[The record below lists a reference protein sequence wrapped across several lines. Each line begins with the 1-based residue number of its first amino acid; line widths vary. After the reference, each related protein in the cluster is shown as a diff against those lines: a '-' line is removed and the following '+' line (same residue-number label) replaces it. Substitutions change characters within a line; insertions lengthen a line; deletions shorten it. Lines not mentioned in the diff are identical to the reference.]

1 MTDQT
6 NYPDYT
12 LDESLRLTTPE
23 QLKAL
28 GDSTRQ
34 KILAFLGQQS
44 ATTKQ
49 LAEALGQPKGTIG
62 HHLKVLQ
69 EAGLIRVVRTRLV
82 RAITE
87 KYYGRV
93 ARVYRTSTTIGS
105 AGQPDNTLV
114 QEMVGLGLRQ
124 ALEEMAFS
132 TDPDDPS
139 MSLIVHARIPA
150 KEARRFV
157 KRLEA
162 LADEFSQ
169 QMVPGEKVYG
179 LAASVYLTDWLDVST
194 LSDDTDNE

>member
-12 LDESLRLTTPE
+12 LDESLHLTTPE

-93 ARVYRTSTTIGS
+93 ARVYRTSTSIGS

-124 ALEEMAFS
+124 ALEEMTS
-132 TDPDDPS
+132 SMDPDDPS

-150 KEARRFV
+150 TEARRFI

-162 LADEFSQ
+162 LAEEFSQ
-169 QMVPGEKVYG
+169 RTVPGEKVYG
-179 LAASVYLTDWLDVST
+179 LAASVYLTDWPDLST

>member
-1 MTDQT
+1 MTDQM

-12 LDESLRLTTPE
+12 LDESLDLTTPE

-93 ARVYRTSTTIGS
+93 ARVYRTSTS
-105 AGQPDNTLV
+105 MSSVGQPGNTLA

-124 ALEEMAFS
+124 ALEEMAS
-132 TDPDDPS
+132 SMDPDDPS
-139 MSLIVHARIPA
+139 MSLVVHARIPA
-150 KEARRFV
+150 TEARHFV

-162 LADEFSQ
+162 LAEEFSQ
-169 QMVPGEKVYG
+169 RMVPGEKVYG
-179 LAASVYLTDWLDVST
+179 LAASVYLTNWLDVST
-194 LSDDTDNE
+194 LPDAADNE

>member
-12 LDESLRLTTPE
+12 LDESLHLTTPE

-93 ARVYRTSTTIGS
+93 ARVYRTSTSIGS

-124 ALEEMAFS
+124 ALEEMASS
-132 TDPDDPS
+132 TNPDDPS

-162 LADEFSQ
+162 LAKEFSQ

-194 LSDDTDNE
+194 LSDDDNE

>member
-12 LDESLRLTTPE
+12 LDESLDLTTPE

-34 KILAFLGQQS
+34 KILALLGQQS

-62 HHLKVLQ
+62 HHLKVLE

-93 ARVYRTSTTIGS
+93 ARVYRASTGVGS
-105 AGQPDNTLV
+105 TDQIANPLV

-124 ALEEMAFS
+124 ALEEMAPS

-139 MSLIVHARIPA
+139 MSLIVHARIPVT
-150 KEARRFV
+150 EARHFV
-157 KRLEA
+157 KRVEA
-162 LADEFSQ
+162 LAEEFRQRTIS
-169 QMVPGEKVYG
+169 GERVYG
-179 LAASVYLTDWLDVST
+179 FAASVYLTNWLDVST
-194 LSDDTDNE
+194 LPDAADNE

>member
-12 LDESLRLTTPE
+12 LDESLHLTTPE

-93 ARVYRTSTTIGS
+93 ARVYRTSTSIGS
-105 AGQPDNTLV
+105 AGQTDNVLV

-124 ALEEMAFS
+124 ALEEMTS
-132 TDPDDPS
+132 SMDPDDPS

-150 KEARRFV
+150 TEARRFI

-162 LADEFSQ
+162 LAEEFSQ
-169 QMVPGEKVYG
+169 RTVPGEKVYG
-179 LAASVYLTDWLDVST
+179 LAASVYLTDWPDLST